1 MIEKLVK
8 QLARELDMEE
18 IITSTGNRQ
27 FTLPFIDDIQVE
39 VIETE
44 QSLFFKGT
52 IGPCPKVKPEPL
64 IQRIMEANLFGIGTR
79 NASIGLIQDENVL
92 TLSQELDYNSSYKD
106 FKDKLEDFVTVIDFW
121 RKEIVGIK

>member
-1 MIEKLVK
+1 MLEKLVK
-8 QLARELDMEE
+8 QLGQELDMEE
-18 IITSTGNRQ
+18 MITSLASHQ
-27 FTLPFIDDIQVE
+27 YTLPFIDDIQVE

-44 QSLFFKGT
+44 KSLFFKGV

-64 IQRIMEANLFGIGTR
+64 IQRMMEANLFGVGTR
-79 NASIGLIQDENVL
+79 NATIGLIQDENVL

-121 RKEIVGIK
+121 RKEIVNSK